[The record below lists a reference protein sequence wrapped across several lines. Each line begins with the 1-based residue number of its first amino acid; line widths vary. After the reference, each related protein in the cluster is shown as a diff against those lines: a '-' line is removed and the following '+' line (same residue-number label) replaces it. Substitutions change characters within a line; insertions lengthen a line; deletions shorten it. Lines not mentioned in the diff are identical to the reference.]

1 MSGWRRQ
8 VQWTKQTSHR
18 LRVLWR
24 ATNSPTR
31 TIVLQATGMWLATRV
46 LLALVTYFALTL
58 SSFSTRQLSPHD
70 LLESWNKFDTVWY
83 LNISRYG
90 YWTPTLA
97 TFARDHGQMPTAF
110 FPLYPLLIAVVTL
123 FIGTSHRLAAALL
136 ISNLGAL
143 AGFIGLGLFASQ
155 EEGHEA
161 SVRTIRLVAAY
172 PMAFF
177 LAAAYTE
184 GIFLAF
190 AIFCLYF
197 LRRGSWYGAAICAFC
212 ATLTR
217 FTGIVLL
224 LPMIWE
230 YGSVHS
236 WWHRTFWEDGA
247 WRRWLHRKELFEV
260 ASVVLSVPLGLGS
273 YMLYLGLWFG
283 EPLSFVR
290 AEETGWL
297 RSSMPLW
304 QSLPLALRDLFTT
317 PAWTYQQALIL
328 LDLIPLLAFGI
339 ITLLMIRR
347 QPASFTLYMCGLLA
361 LIVVSPIT
369 WSPDL
374 FASAGRFLIPAAPIF
389 LLLARWSSRRPGLD
403 LFLVGCFLLQGAL
416 LTLWLTT
423 PAYIT

>member
-1 MSGWRRQ
+1 
-8 VQWTKQTSHR
+8 
-18 LRVLWR
+18 
-24 ATNSPTR
+24 
-31 TIVLQATGMWLATRV
+31 MWLATRI

-58 SSFSTRQLSPHD
+58 STISTRQLSPHD

-90 YWTPTLA
+90 YWSPTLA
-97 TFARDHGQMPTAF
+97 TVARDHGQMPTAF
-110 FPLYPLLIAVVTL
+110 FPLYPLLIAIVTL
-123 FIGTSHRLAAALL
+123 FVGASHRLAAAVI

-143 AGFIGLGLFASQ
+143 AGFIGLGLFAAR
-155 EEGHEA
+155 EEGQAA

-190 AIFCLYF
+190 AVFCLYF
-197 LRRGSWYGAAICAFC
+197 LRRGSWYAAAICAFF

-224 LPMIWE
+224 LPMVWE
-230 YGSVHS
+230 YGSVHG
-236 WWHRTFWEDGA
+236 WWHRSFWEEEQ
-247 WRRWLHRKELFEV
+247 WRLWLLPKPLREA
-260 ASVVLSVPLGLGS
+260 ASVVLSVPVGLGI
-273 YMLYLGLWFG
+273 YMLYLGFRFG
-283 EPLSFVR
+283 NPLSFMQ
-290 AEETGWL
+290 AEKTGWL
-297 RSSMPLW
+297 RTSMPLW
-304 QSLPLALRDLFTT
+304 QSVPLALRGFFTT

-328 LDLIPLLAFGI
+328 LDLVPLVAFSA
-339 ITLLMIRR
+339 ITLLMARR
-347 QPASFTLYMCGLLA
+347 QPVSFTLYMCGLLA
-361 LIVVSPIT
+361 LIVISPIT
-369 WSPDL
+369 WSPDTY
-374 FASAGRFLIPAAPIF
+374 ASAGRFLIPAAPVF
-389 LLLARWSSRRPGLD
+389 LLLARWSFRRPGLD